1 MYRSI
6 NGQLGPHPSRAVLET
21 SDHITQAANEMRW
34 VEIIG
39 LAENLLR
46 GENLFSAGFSRL
58 MVAVLGEPKT
68 NGGAR

>member
-1 MYRSI
+1 M
-6 NGQLGPHPSRAVLET
+6 ET

-46 GENLFSAGFSRL
+46 GEDLFSAGFSRL

-68 NGGAR
+68 DGGAG